1 MNIGSLEYVVI
12 GVTDKKDHQQL
23 MQALL
28 SELDAIQEKDHIRV
42 VDLVLV
48 KKAANGKVVMQELSN
63 LMR

>member
-48 KKAANGKVVMQELSN
+48 KKAVNGKVVMQEISN
-63 LMR
+63 SMR